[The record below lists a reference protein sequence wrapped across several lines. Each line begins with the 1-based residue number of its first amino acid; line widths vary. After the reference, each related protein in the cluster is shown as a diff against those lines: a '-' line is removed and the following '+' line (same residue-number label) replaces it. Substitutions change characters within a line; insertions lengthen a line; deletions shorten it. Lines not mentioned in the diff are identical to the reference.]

1 MKNWGGTM
9 DTVDTM
15 VGSVSTKQYSYKADN
30 SSVARVDW
38 VDYAKGF
45 CIILVVMM
53 HSTLGVQKAAGDIGW
68 LGYLVEFARPFRMPD
83 FFMISGLFLGLVINR
98 PWLRYFDR
106 KIVHFLYF
114 YILWVTIQFAIKA
127 PVWFAE
133 GASITELA
141 LKYVTVFVEPFGTL
155 WFIYMLPVFFIVTRL
170 LKSVPWWAMM
180 LGAAVLQILPIHVGH
195 LLVDEFA
202 SRYVFFL
209 GGYLFATNIFKMADW
224 IKLHTSLAI
233 AGLAAWAIINGVF
246 VFAKVPDFSGFS
258 EYIGQNLKITSLADL
273 PIISLCLGVVGGLAI
288 ITIATLL
295 SELSWTGFLKFLGRN
310 SIVIYLAFFLPMAI
324 SRTILLKFA
333 SFLDI
338 GTISAIVTFAGVI
351 GPVILYG
358 LIQYT
363 GLGKF
368 LFERPEW
375 AKLEK
380 TSSSTATL
388 HSGDDNK
395 PSPRLLNPAE

>member
-1 MKNWGGTM
+1 METM
-9 DTVDTM
+9 ANLV
-15 VGSVSTKQYSYKADN
+15 VNKQVKHNTTNIDAVN
-30 SSVARVDW
+30 ATRIARIDW

-68 LGYLVEFARPFRMPD
+68 LGYVVEFARPFRMPD

-106 KIVHFLYF
+106 KVVHFFYF
-114 YILWVTIQFAIKA
+114 YVLWVTIQFAFKA

-133 GASITELA
+133 GADISDLI
-141 LKYVTVFVEPFGTL
+141 LKYLTVFVEPFGTL

-195 LLVDEFA
+195 MLIDEFA

-209 GGYLFATNIFKMADW
+209 AGYLFATNIFNMADW
-224 IKLHTSLAI
+224 IKQNTSLAVI
-233 AGLAAWAIINGVF
+233 GLAAWAAINGVL
-246 VFAKVPDFSGFS
+246 VFAGVPDFLSQS
-258 EYIGQNLKITSLADL
+258 LKVTSFADL
-273 PIISLCLGVVGGLAI
+273 PIISLGLGGLGGLAI
-288 ITIATLL
+288 ITVSTLL
-295 SELSWTGFLKFLGRN
+295 SMLSWTRFLKFLGRN

-324 SRTILLKFA
+324 SRTVLLKYA

-338 GTISAIVTFAGVI
+338 GTISALVTSAGVI
-351 GPVILYG
+351 CPVILYG

-363 GLGKF
+363 GFGKF
-368 LFERPEW
+368 LFERPQW
-375 AKLEK
+375 AMLDK
-380 TSSSTATL
+380 
-388 HSGDDNK
+388 HSASKASLNSNDDKNK
-395 PSPRLLNPAE
+395 KPGLLNPAE

>member
-1 MKNWGGTM
+1 MANL
-9 DTVDTM
+9 VLN
-15 VGSVSTKQYSYKADN
+15 KQAKHNTTNIDAVN
-30 SSVARVDW
+30 ATRIARIDW

-68 LGYLVEFARPFRMPD
+68 LGYVVEFARPFRMPD

-106 KIVHFLYF
+106 KVVHFFYF
-114 YILWVTIQFAIKA
+114 YVLWVTIQFAFKA

-133 GASITELA
+133 GADISDLI
-141 LKYVTVFVEPFGTL
+141 LKYLTVFVEPFGTL

-195 LLVDEFA
+195 MLIDEFA

-209 GGYLFATNIFKMADW
+209 AGYLFATNIFNMADW
-224 IKLHTSLAI
+224 IKQNTSLAVI
-233 AGLAAWAIINGVF
+233 GLAAWAVINGVF
-246 VFAKVPDFSGFS
+246 VFAGVPDFLSQS
-258 EYIGQNLKITSLADL
+258 LKVTSFADL
-273 PIISLCLGVVGGLAI
+273 PIISLGLGALGGLAI
-288 ITIATLL
+288 ITVSTLL
-295 SELSWTGFLKFLGRN
+295 SKLSWTGFLKFLGRN

-324 SRTILLKFA
+324 SRTVLLKYA

-338 GTISAIVTFAGVI
+338 GTISALVTSAGVI
-351 GPVILYG
+351 CPVILYG

-363 GLGKF
+363 GFGKF
-368 LFERPEW
+368 LFERPQW
-375 AKLEK
+375 AMLDK
-380 TSSSTATL
+380 
-388 HSGDDNK
+388 HSASKASLNSNDDKNK
-395 PSPRLLNPAE
+395 KPGLLNPAE

>member
-1 MKNWGGTM
+1 MANLVLNKQAKHNTTNI
-9 DTVDTM
+9 DA
-15 VGSVSTKQYSYKADN
+15 VSATRI
-30 SSVARVDW
+30 ARIDW

-68 LGYLVEFARPFRMPD
+68 LGYVVEFARPFRMPD

-106 KIVHFLYF
+106 KVVHFFYF
-114 YILWVTIQFAIKA
+114 YVLWVTIQFAFKA

-133 GASITELA
+133 GAGMSDLI
-141 LKYVTVFVEPFGTL
+141 LKYLTVFVEPFGTL

-195 LLVDEFA
+195 MLIDEFA

-209 GGYLFATNIFKMADW
+209 AGYLFATNIFNMADW
-224 IKLHTSLAI
+224 IKQNTSLAVI
-233 AGLAAWAIINGVF
+233 GLAAWAAINGVL
-246 VFAKVPDFSGFS
+246 VFAGVPDFLSQS
-258 EYIGQNLKITSLADL
+258 LKVTSFADL
-273 PIISLCLGVVGGLAI
+273 PIISLGLGGLGGLAI
-288 ITIATLL
+288 ITVSTLL
-295 SELSWTGFLKFLGRN
+295 SMLSWTRFLKFLGRN

-324 SRTILLKFA
+324 SRTVLLKYA

-338 GTISAIVTFAGVI
+338 GTISALVTFAGVI

-358 LIQYT
+358 LIQFT
-363 GLGKF
+363 GFGKF
-368 LFERPEW
+368 LFERPQW
-375 AKLEK
+375 AMLDKHSASKASLNSNDDKDK
-380 TSSSTATL
+380 TP
-388 HSGDDNK
+388 G
-395 PSPRLLNPAE
+395 LLNPAE